1 MLQISKTKSFFYP
14 ELSAEIIVGQSQG
27 GNQICSLTQKPS
39 VGRFKSHN
47 VLENS
52 QDTEILFSLILTL
65 PAEDLLVTDSLTS
78 A

>member
-1 MLQISKTKSFFYP
+1 MFTHSET
-14 ELSAEIIVGQSQG
+14 
-27 GNQICSLTQKPS
+27 

-47 VLENS
+47 VLKNS

>member
-1 MLQISKTKSFFYP
+1 MFTHSET
-14 ELSAEIIVGQSQG
+14 LSRS
-27 GNQICSLTQKPS
+27 
-39 VGRFKSHN
+39 FKSHN